1 MMGRL
6 NHDQEQL
13 LYSFHLDEAVPHD
26 HPVRKIAAVL
36 DLSWVHS
43 DLAPFYPKMGRPSID
58 PELMIR
64 MLIIGYVF
72 AIRSER
78 AICREVQV
86 NLAYRWFC
94 GLSIED
100 KIPDHSAFSPARHER
115 FRDSDMFRRVF
126 ERVVEA
132 CIAARLVGGE
142 GFAVDASLIVAD
154 ANKQRSIPGSEWN
167 KAHDPHGASRA
178 MREYLATLDDAAFG
192 AASEVMPKFVSPC
205 DPAAQWTGAMRGPA
219 FFAYADNYLID
230 VKFGIIMDVK
240 ASRAIRQAEV
250 GAAKAMI
257 ERTEERFEIKPAY
270 LAADTAYGSA
280 DTLNWVVNEK
290 KIVPHIPVIDKSKR
304 EDGTFSREDFR
315 FDQERNI
322 YICPA
327 DKVLATTGH
336 IGPDHALRYQ
346 ASLPDCHACVL
357 KPKCCPNM
365 PSRRIVRDVNEDARD
380 IARALAKTEAFE
392 RSRCT
397 IADFCNKICHFRKLA
412 GWRRMRAKRVLCA
425 LSRRD
430 QSAQGHCHMTN
441 GCLLGDHLV
450 LAVALQRLCVA
461 RHHLRHARF
470 TSRRPLDPED
480 VTWKIERLLNR
491 PDPLVFMREQDL
503 RRVADGD
510 PAERDRGAFR
520 QRRTQVHDAV
530 DAHLGAPADTGAVE
544 DGGAGGNEDL
554 GLD

>member
-6 NHDQEQL
+6 NHDQGQL
-13 LYSFHLDEAVPHD
+13 FYSFRLEEAVPDD
-26 HPVRKIAAVL
+26 HLIRKIAAVL

-43 DLAPFYPKMGRPSID
+43 ELAPFYPKMGRPSID

-78 AICREVQV
+78 AICRELQV

-100 KIPDHSAFSPARHER
+100 KIPDHSVFSRARHER
-115 FRDSDMFRRVF
+115 FRESDLFRRLF

-132 CIAARLVGGE
+132 CIAAGLVGGE

-167 KAHDPHGASRA
+167 KAPDSPGASRA
-178 MREYLATLDDAAFG
+178 MKEYLATLDDAAFG
-192 AASEVMPKFVSPC
+192 AASAVVPKFVSPS

-240 ASRAIRQAEV
+240 ATRAIRQAEV
-250 GAAKAMI
+250 GAAKTMI
-257 ERTEERFEIKPAY
+257 ERTEERFDLKPAY

-280 DTLNWVVNEK
+280 ETLNWIVNVKE
-290 KIVPHIPVIDKSKR
+290 IAPHIPVIDKSKR

-315 FDQERNI
+315 FDEEQNV

-327 DKVLATTGH
+327 GKVLTTTGH
-336 IGPDHALRYQ
+336 IGPDHAIRYQ
-346 ASLPDCHACVL
+346 ASRPDCQACVL

-365 PSRRIVRDVNEDARD
+365 PSRRIVRDVNEAARD
-380 IARALAKTEAFE
+380 VARALAKTEAFE
-392 RSRCT
+392 RSRR
-397 IADFCNKICHFRKLA
+397 DR
-412 GWRRMRAKRVLCA
+412 KRVEMLFAHLKRILRLARLRLRGPCGAQDEFTLAAIAQNLRRLAKLVIRPPPA
-425 LSRRD
+425 L
-430 QSAQGHCHMTN
+430 AT
-441 GCLLGDHLV
+441 V
-450 LAVALQRLCVA
+450 CVA
-461 RHHLRHARF
+461 
-470 TSRRPLDPED
+470 
-480 VTWKIERLLNR
+480 
-491 PDPLVFMREQDL
+491 
-503 RRVADGD
+503 
-510 PAERDRGAFR
+510 
-520 QRRTQVHDAV
+520 
-530 DAHLGAPADTGAVE
+530 
-544 DGGAGGNEDL
+544 
-554 GLD
+554 